1 MGKQTTNQT
10 VPHSQQPANQ
20 HNQHNQHNQAAGK
33 IQMNDN
39 AISAIFSRVFGSVGA
54 VSVKEAAAAF
64 GGAGLETVFPFI
76 RPST

>member
-1 MGKQTTNQT
+1 
-10 VPHSQQPANQ
+10 
-20 HNQHNQHNQAAGK
+20 
-33 IQMNDN
+33 MNDN